1 MPTKATQDIER
12 LREVFKFD
20 PTVQRRIDGDV
31 AAFGKY
37 LERRE
42 YHVGLSRA
50 SAEEDDADAVMG
62 ADNLRTEAHNA
73 AINAA
78 IDLNYLCELAGMEAI
93 APVAERGTEFS
104 NRMHRNAV
112 ARFAADALELT
123 AEERHACDL

>member
-37 LERRE
+37 LERRRD
-42 YHVGLSRA
+42 HVALSRA
-50 SAEEDDADAVMG
+50 SADEYDADAVRG

-78 IDLNYLCELAGMEAI
+78 IDLNYLCDLAQMEPI
-93 APVAERGTEFS
+93 APVAERGTEF
-104 NRMHRNAV
+104 NNKMHRNAV
-112 ARFAADALELT
+112 ARFAADTFELT
-123 AEERHACDL
+123 PGERHACDL